1 ENHRWVTAMDV
12 AVGQALT
19 MDDPVWR
26 DLLIR
31 MADWKL
37 DRDAASR
44 LTANTNY
51 GRLSPETQKLLT
63 ACIKYYQYGIFPNH

>member
-12 AVGQALT
+12 AIGQSLT

-31 MADWKL
+31 MADWKF
-37 DRDAASR
+37 DPPSAKR
-44 LTANTNY
+44 LTENTNY